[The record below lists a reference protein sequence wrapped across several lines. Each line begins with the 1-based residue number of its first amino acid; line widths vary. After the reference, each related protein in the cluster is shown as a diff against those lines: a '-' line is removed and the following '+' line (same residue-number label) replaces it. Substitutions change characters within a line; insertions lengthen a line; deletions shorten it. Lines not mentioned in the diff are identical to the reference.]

1 MFDLARSRAS
11 EREQLR
17 IADLMSLTP
26 PGDRVLEI
34 GARDCYLSRRLSD
47 LYREVVALDLQR
59 PVVDHPG
66 IVPVQGDVTDLRFGD
81 GTFDTV
87 FCTEVL
93 EHVPPEKLV
102 RACDEIERTTSRYAV
117 IGVPYRQ
124 DLRADRTL
132 CRRCGTVNPATGHLN
147 RFDRRRLEALF
158 PRMRVVEAR
167 LTGQGRAVTNPLS
180 VWLFRLCGYPYGS
193 YDQEEGCIRCGA
205 PLERP
210 KIGPGR
216 WALCFVARTLNRMQF
231 YLYGRRRPIWIHL
244 LFEKCDSAAP
254 AAPVA
259 SSRPHSVR

>member
-124 DLRADRTL
+124 TGHCAVAAARSIPLRAISIGSTAGVWRP
-132 CRRCGTVNPATGHLN
+132 C
-147 RFDRRRLEALF
+147 F
-158 PRMRVVEAR
+158 P
-167 LTGQGRAVTNPLS
+167 G
-180 VWLFRLCGYPYGS
+180 
-193 YDQEEGCIRCGA
+193 
-205 PLERP
+205 
-210 KIGPGR
+210 
-216 WALCFVARTLNRMQF
+216 
-231 YLYGRRRPIWIHL
+231 
-244 LFEKCDSAAP
+244 
-254 AAPVA
+254 
-259 SSRPHSVR
+259 